1 MSSSSLTAA
10 AKRVLDKRVE
20 IIKDR
25 LYWIADTVSPSG
37 FDDSFYFCIDKD
49 LVYTPYH
56 KDFGP
61 LHLGNIAKYVIEVE
75 RLLNL
80 KTKTSTILYHYTSTK
95 PENVA
100 NSCLLICAFQ
110 VIIMGMSADEVW
122 RTFSSRCSLPITA
135 YIEAGYKPT
144 DYKCTILDCLR
155 GLEFAIKLGWFDI
168 ATFNI
173 KEYTFYESVENGDL
187 NWIVPGQFV
196 AFSTPND
203 SPNKKGHKYFTAQS
217 FTPVLKKFRVEL
229 VVRLNDPLYDER
241 HMKSNGIDHI
251 DIMFEDGSCP
261 APEHIRRFLSAAE
274 NCRGA
279 IGVHCKAG
287 LGRTGTM
294 IGLYL
299 MKHYRVPAP
308 ALIAW
313 MRLCRPGMVL
323 GPQQHFLCKMQAEMF
338 RQGLHSQIAKQ
349 LPINL
354 IRAMEK
360 VAAETAARLQDTRTP
375 ANYYVKEENQ
385 ADRLLNMRDQH
396 RAARPKSMVI
406 PRAHTPERVSFKGA
420 SRTRV

>member
-1 MSSSSLTAA
+1 MTSSSLSAS
-10 AKRVLDKRVE
+10 AKRVVERRVE
-20 IIKDR
+20 IIKDK
-25 LYWIADTVSPSG
+25 LYWISDTVSPSG

-49 LVYTPYH
+49 LTYTPYH

-61 LHLGNIAKYVIEVE
+61 LHLANIAKYVIEIE

-80 KTKTSTILYHYTSTK
+80 KTKSSTVLYHYTGTK
-95 PENVA
+95 PELVA

-110 VIIMGMSADEVW
+110 VIVLGLTADECW
-122 RTFSSRCSLPITA
+122 RDFSAKCKTPITPF
-135 YIEAGYKPT
+135 IEAGYKPT

-155 GLEFAIKLGWFDI
+155 GLEFAIKLGWFNL

-173 KEYTFYESVENGDL
+173 KEYTHYESVENGDL
-187 NWIVPGQFV
+187 NWVVPGKFI

-203 SPNKKGHKYFTAQS
+203 SANKKGHKYFTAQTL
-217 FTPVLKKFRVEL
+217 TPILKQFGVDL

-241 HMKSNGIDHI
+241 HMKKNGIDHI

-261 APEHIRRFLSAAE
+261 NSEHIRRFLTAAE
-274 NCRGA
+274 NCSGA

-299 MKHYRVPAP
+299 MKHYRIPAP

-323 GPQQHFLCKMQAEMF
+323 GPQQHFLCKMQTEMF
-338 RQGLHSQIAKQ
+338 RQGVHSQISKR

-354 IRAMEK
+354 IRIMDRTAI
-360 VAAETAARLQDTRTP
+360 ETLARIQDTKIP
-375 ANYYVKEENQ
+375 VNYYQKEEHQ
-385 ADRLLNMRDQH
+385 ADRLLSMKDHN
-396 RAARPKSMVI
+396 RAARPKSMMHS
-406 PRAHTPERVSFKGA
+406 RQGTPNKGLVPK
-420 SRTRV
+420 TRI